1 VSNSFFV
8 RTTSQGIV
16 QEAYWSD
23 PVSLA
28 IPYKTTLAELFD
40 EENRRTFEKTFTTAL
55 LEKHKV
61 FCSHVAIIED
71 QLELCFFILILD

>member
-1 VSNSFFV
+1 M
-8 RTTSQGIV
+8 

-40 EENRRTFEKTFTTAL
+40 EDNRRTFESTFTSAS

-61 FCSHVAIIED
+61 FCSHVVIIEE
-71 QLELCFFILILD
+71 QLELCFPSSAWIRMYGCSLSTI